1 MDDEEQNLIIDTNN
15 IINNLPSLN
24 TSVNYWLFRANGGQY
39 YDDFNSGDYIGIGWD
54 KISLDYLSSVKDKGL
69 QSKNLL
75 KAKISEN
82 YPDDKRPGSSAS
94 QILKFAYLLKEGDLV
109 LVPSENSIRYLIGR
123 VTGKV
128 YMEKDEELLDAK
140 RHCPYKKRRKVKWIG
155 VINRSEADP
164 ALYKLVY
171 AGHTMSSAN
180 DYKGFINRALF
191 DSYISN
197 NTMHSTFMITSADD
211 IDMYKFSK
219 FQFYFSSMYHVLYP
233 KEKIISK
240 TNVQCPGPLE
250 IIGIVTFVANV
261 TSLLFFWLSPNI
273 REIKIKNW
281 ITIKKDNPKLT
292 DWHIEKEKRKLR
304 MEEIKAADK
313 HDKELLNNI
322 NETRKLAQKCKKP
335 MEDLGIDFSDE
346 LKKAIKKSA
355 STKDTHS
362 KN

>member
-1 MDDEEQNLIIDTNN
+1 MDSQIIDVAKV
-15 IINNLPSLN
+15 IKSLPSLDV
-24 TSVNYWLFRANGGQY
+24 SVNYWLFRANGGQY

-54 KISLDYLSSVKDKGL
+54 KVSINYLNSIKGP
-69 QSKNLL
+69 QAHDLL
-75 KAKISEN
+75 KAKISEQ

-94 QILKFAYLLKEGDLV
+94 QILKFAYVLKKGDLV
-109 LVPSENSIRYLIGR
+109 LVPSEGSQRYLIGK
-123 VTGKV
+123 VADNKV
-128 YMEKDEELLDAK
+128 YNEKNEELLDEK
-140 RHCPYKKRRKVKWIG
+140 RHCPYKKRRKIKWIG
-155 VINRSEADP
+155 VVNRNEADP

-197 NTMHSTFMITSADD
+197 NVMHSTFMITSANDV
-211 IDMYKFSK
+211 DMYKFSE

-250 IIGIVTFVANV
+250 IIGVIAFVATV

-292 DWHIEKEKRKLR
+292 EWHIEKEKRKLR

-313 HDKELLNNI
+313 HDQEILNNI
-322 NETRKLAQKCKKP
+322 NETRKLAKKCKKP
-335 MEDLGIDFSDE
+335 MEELGIDFSDE

-355 STKDTHS
+355 SAKGTHS
-362 KN
+362 KD